1 MLATTKEKIRIGL
14 SGNQLK
20 IIAMLTML
28 VDHIGVQ
35 LFPECI
41 ILRVIGRLSLPIF
54 AYMIAEGCLHT
65 RNRPK
70 HLLLIAL
77 LGLGCQIVYY
87 VAMRSL
93 YMGILIT
100 FSLSIATI
108 YSVDLFLKRK
118 DVLSGIVM
126 SVTLAVVVFS
136 CIVAPVLWAKHG
148 FEVDYDLGGVLMPVL
163 AYYAKSRI
171 GKLACIGFALL
182 ITVYSLGAIQWYAFL
197 ALPLLALYNGTRGKW
212 NLKYVFYVFY
222 PAHLGLL
229 YLISLWMKL

>member
-1 MLATTKEKIRIGL
+1 MMVATKEKIGIGL

-41 ILRVIGRLSLPIF
+41 ILRIIGRLSLPIF

-70 HLLLIAL
+70 YLLLIAL
-77 LGLGCQIVYY
+77 LGFGCQIVYY

-100 FSLSIATI
+100 FSLSIVSI

-118 DVLSGIVM
+118 NVLSGVVM
-126 SVTLAVVVFS
+126 SVTLAAVVFA
-136 CIVAPVLWAKHG
+136 CVVAPVLWVGHG
-148 FEVDYDLGGVLMPVL
+148 FHVDYGLGGVLMPVL
-163 AYYAKSRI
+163 AYYAKNRLW
-171 GKLACIGFALL
+171 KLACIGFALL

-212 NLKYVFYVFY
+212 KLKYVFYIFY
-222 PAHLGLL
+222 PVHLGIL
-229 YLISLWMKL
+229 YLISLWM